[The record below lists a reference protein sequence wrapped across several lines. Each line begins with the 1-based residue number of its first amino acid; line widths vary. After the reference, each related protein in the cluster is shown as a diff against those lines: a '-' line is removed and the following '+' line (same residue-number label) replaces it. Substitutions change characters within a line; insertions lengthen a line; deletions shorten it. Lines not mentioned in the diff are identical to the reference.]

1 MYLFCEEKL
10 TPFNYYPDWL
20 LPPPPRNPYLIKH
33 DYTMVSNGLDNILY
47 KLFMLTEGESH
58 IDFHRFITREEGNDV
73 IEAREH
79 IKQLQQDLEKTKLLT
94 NENEEIKKLN

>member
-10 TPFNYYPDWL
+10 TPVDYLPDWL
-20 LPPPPRNPYLIKH
+20 LQPPPRNPYLIKN
-33 DYTMVSNGLDNILY
+33 DYTMVSNVLDNFLY
-47 KLFMLTEGESH
+47 KLYMLVEGENR

-79 IKQLQQDLEKTKLLT
+79 IKLLQQELEKTKLLT
-94 NENEEIKKLN
+94 HGNKEIKKLN